1 MNQIQGNK
9 LLKNIS
15 DADTIVVLMAEY
27 NTLRDEILKRIELM
41 HQVTSLGLLVPSTQR
56 IDASTFA

>member
-27 NTLRDEILKRIELM
+27 NTLRDEILKRMFIGIRYTMFSATVKL
-41 HQVTSLGLLVPSTQR
+41 
-56 IDASTFA
+56 